1 MQFHE
6 YAPIMTSLRRMSRH
20 FDMPTPESAKCMYE
34 ALSANPN
41 APDPQNSDTSAVAMM
56 HIHYRFDTD
65 WDADRKPYYTV
76 YPTLSDMLTRLSLEK
91 ITGDMIR
98 LPHGLKSLS
107 VRFPVGNELGGEVRT
122 IWMNSLTINRNVG
135 EDDPVPGL
143 SIGIDHGEI
152 DTFPEN
158 KQEGLPVYLIRCFPL
173 DERTIEES
181 LNALPLS
188 WTASQGKY
196 LDPDIIR
203 SVVRLACTLCLL
215 GDDPEIL
222 KPEILNKD
230 AAKANPENIER
241 LQQKAAKRGKLGWS
255 VGRDLEVVPHYRRPH
270 PALVWTGKGK
280 AIPKIILRSGSIV
293 HREIVGRV
301 PTGYGEED
309 GNRTEQVPV

>member
-6 YAPIMTSLRRMSRH
+6 YPTITSGLRRMAKK
-20 FDMPTPESAKCMYE
+20 FDMPEPESSKRLYE
-34 ALSANPN
+34 AISTKAGV
-41 APDPQNSDTSAVAMM
+41 ADPQSRSSSAVAMM
-56 HIHYRFDTD
+56 QIHYQFDTD
-65 WDADRKPYYTV
+65 WAADRKPYYTV
-76 YPTLSDMLTRLSLEK
+76 YPSLSDMLTRLSLEK

-107 VRFPVGNELGGEVRT
+107 VRFPVGKELGGEVRS
-122 IWMNSLTINRNVG
+122 IWMNSITVNRNVG
-135 EDDPVPGL
+135 ENDPVPGL
-143 SIGIDHGEI
+143 SLGIDHGEV
-152 DTFPEN
+152 DTFPKN
-158 KQEGLPVYLIRCFPL
+158 DHEGLPVYLIRCFPL

-196 LDPDIIR
+196 LDPVVIAN
-203 SVVRLACTLCLL
+203 VVRLACTLCLL

-230 AAKANPENIER
+230 AARANPENIER

-255 VGRDLEVVPHYRRPH
+255 VGRDLEVIPHYRRPH

-280 AIPKIILRSGSIV
+280 TIPKIILRAGSIV

-309 GNRTEQVPV
+309 DNRTEQVPV